1 MRLANVDERVMVA
14 RPGGGFVDLASAS
27 TGRFGPDPQSLYER
41 WEEFFDWAESTG
53 EWTDV
58 GYEPPPESLGAAR
71 AAARGRC
78 SRRRSTTAST
88 PPRAGPMRPPCRRC
102 SRSSRA
108 AWRVRTR
115 SSTSPPTASTGRR
128 SWSWSSV
135 AGRTGCRASEAWEH
149 VAGVT
154 AGQDIS
160 ARGVQRTSP
169 REPQFSLGKSF
180 PGFGP
185 TGPWLVS
192 GDEFGDQDAQ
202 IECLVN
208 GERVQ
213 HASTAD
219 MIFPVASLIEYI
231 SGITPMLPGDLLFTG
246 TPAGVGA
253 HRDPPRFLTDGDVVV
268 TRIER
273 IGELTQTFR
282 SI

>member
-1 MRLANVDERVMVA
+1 MRLANVDEQVMVA

-27 TGRFGPDPQSLYER
+27 AGRFGPDPQTVYER
-41 WEEFFDWAESTG
+41 WEEFTDWAASAG

-58 GYEPPPESLGAAR
+58 AYEPPPESLGPPAPRPRQVFATALNYRQHAAEGG
-71 AAARGRC
+71 ADAPAVPQVFTKFPSC
-78 SRRRSTTAST
+78 LS
-88 PPRAGPMRPPCRRC
+88 GPHTVVDL
-102 SRSSRA
+102 A
-108 AWRVRTR
+108 TDRVDWE
-115 SSTSPPTASTGRR
+115 AELVVVIGRR
-128 SWSWSSV
+128 AHRV
-135 AGRTGCRASEAWEH
+135 TREQAWEH

-169 REPQFSLGKSF
+169 REPQFSLGKSY

-192 GDEFGDQDAQ
+192 SDEFGGGDAQ

-213 HASTAD
+213 HASTAE

-231 SGITPMLPGDLLFTG
+231 SGITPMLPGDVLFTG
-246 TPAGVGA
+246 TPAGVGS
-253 HRDPPRFLTDGDVVV
+253 HRDPPRFLSDGDVVV